1 MHSTHRSLSW
11 CRGFFRREYGIG
23 MVWVWY
29 GYGYGYGYGTGMG
42 MGMGMVRVWVWLWV
56 WVWYGMVWYGMGMG
70 MDMAKLTSYRL
81 PTSFGER
88 AGEGQCRYNG
98 RVRHD
103 DCKWG
108 HMLEPSANYVR

>member
-1 MHSTHRSLSW
+1 M
-11 CRGFFRREYGIG
+11 G
-23 MVWVWY
+23 MGMGMGMVRVWVWVWVWY
-29 GYGYGYGYGTGMG
+29 GYGYGYGYGYM
-42 MGMGMVRVWVWLWV
+42 
-56 WVWYGMVWYGMGMG
+56 GMVWYGMGMG
-70 MDMAKLTSYRL
+70 MANLTSYRL